1 MIFPFII
8 EQCVLDLR
16 FPPIHLQRL
25 DAASAS
31 EVGRSQDATSSTL
44 VLLIPS
50 ALLQMNHLASNTPT
64 SVYTFKTLSELCLPS
79 LNWMLKIEPCSTS
92 GQALCY

>member
-8 EQCVLDLR
+8 EQCMLDLR
-16 FPPIHLQRL
+16 FPPTHLQRL

-44 VLLIPS
+44 LLLIPS
-50 ALLQMNHLASNTPT
+50 ALLQMNH
-64 SVYTFKTLSELCLPS
+64 
-79 LNWMLKIEPCSTS
+79 
-92 GQALCY
+92 